1 MKMSQIEIRSDLKGI
16 KEVVAL
22 LVNIVLNST
31 TSSSKIFLLR
41 GDLASGKTSL
51 IQSYTAH
58 FYPNEN
64 VTSPTFSL
72 MHQYGN
78 IFHYD
83 FYQRSLRDLLNLGLL
98 EWLEVVGVHFV
109 EWGDRELEGLLCQHG
124 YKVFVVEIIK
134 YSKDR
139 VYRIYNGQA

>member
-1 MKMSQIEIRSDLKGI
+1 MKIPQTEIRSDLKGI
-16 KEVVAL
+16 QEVVTL
-22 LVNIVLNST
+22 LVDIALNST
-31 TSSSKIFLLR
+31 TNSSKIFLLR

-83 FYQRSLRDLLNLGLL
+83 FYQRSLQDLLNLGLF
-98 EWLEVVGVHFV
+98 EWLEVAGVHFV
-109 EWGDRELEGLLCQHG
+109 EWGDRELESLLCQHG

-139 VYRIYNGQA
+139 VYRICNGQA